1 MYYEEGGREGGR
13 GSKNTARQPRTRVG
27 RIASARERETH
38 THTQRNNR
46 ACELAKV
53 DAASLRGAE

>member
-1 MYYEEGGREGGR
+1 MRRGGEA
-13 GSKNTARQPRTRVG
+13 GSKNTAREPRTRVG
-27 RIASARERETH
+27 RIASARERDTH
-38 THTQRNNR
+38 THRNNK